1 MGDEPIPA
9 TGRSWRASIHGII
22 SPWAAAGT
30 SQRANDRGSW
40 TSCKIMTWE
49 YM

>member
-22 SPWAAAGT
+22 SPLGLPVHGILFRFRINTGVA
-30 SQRANDRGSW
+30 
-40 TSCKIMTWE
+40 
-49 YM
+49 

>member
-22 SPWAAAGT
+22 SP
-30 SQRANDRGSW
+30 
-40 TSCKIMTWE
+40 SCKIMTWE

>member
-22 SPWAAAGT
+22 SPSVGGGGHKPT
-30 SQRANDRGSW
+30 SQRPRLLDQCESFH
-40 TSCKIMTWE
+40 
-49 YM
+49 